1 MNTNELTR
9 SNALKLAELIRKYP
23 EMPTENGGGK

>member
-23 EMPTENGGGK
+23 EMPIKEGI